1 MSPVSPLSR
10 ARRRPGALRAT
21 LPLFAAGVTLGLLT
35 GAPSA
40 AADPTGRATAE
51 RTADRT
57 ADRVADR
64 TQRVSPITAPTLTA
78 AARRAHLQ
86 PGNATMGWYDKQ
98 AAASTAASTTAK
110 VPTARKSTGRGV
122 MRAASTTRVYGID
135 VASYQRTV
143 NWTGYR
149 AQGKRFAYVKATEG
163 VSYRNPYYASQFGGA
178 AKAGMIRG
186 AYHFAIPSRSSG
198 AAQADYFVAR
208 GGGWTRD
215 GKTLPGVLDI
225 EYNPYGATCYGLSQR
240 SMVSWIS
247 SFTTRYRQ
255 RTGRDAVIYTTAD
268 WWRTCTG
275 NTTAFRTKNPLWVA
289 RYASSAGTLPG
300 GWGYYTFWQYSGT
313 TIDKDRFNGSLIR
326 LRKLATG

>member
-1 MSPVSPLSR
+1 MSPLSPVSAVPG
-10 ARRRPGALRAT
+10 RRRLAALRAT
-21 LPLFAAGVTLGLLT
+21 VPLLAAGVTLGLLAN
-35 GAPSA
+35 APLA
-40 AADPTGRATAE
+40 AADPTGAPAPSERAARASATK
-51 RTADRT
+51 
-57 ADRVADR
+57 
-64 TQRVSPITAPTLTA
+64 PNLTA

-98 AAASTAASTTAK
+98 ASASTAKKAPVTLS
-110 VPTARKSTGRGV
+110 STGRGV
-122 MRAASTTRVYGID
+122 TPAAAPNRVYGID
-135 VASYQRTV
+135 VASYQGNL
-143 NWTGYR
+143 NWTSYR
-149 AQGKRFAYVKATEG
+149 SQGKQFAYVKATEG
-163 VSYRNPYYASQFGGA
+163 TSYRNPYFARQYGGS

-208 GGGWTRD
+208 GGGWSRD

-225 EYNPYGATCYGLSQR
+225 EYNPYGSTCYGFSQR
-240 SMVSWIS
+240 SMVSWIN
-247 SFTTRYRQ
+247 SFTTRYKK

-313 TIDKDRFNGSLIR
+313 TIDKDRFNGSLVR